1 MSEAAR
7 KKEQARNKRLIPRE
21 QGEYVSVH
29 YSAFGKLGKDGRALR
44 PTEVVLLEMVNGLS
58 LSQPQ
63 PRDGSPAPRM
73 DRRTYKDLSAILHRD
88 KSTIARSMYS
98 LSGDALIKR
107 EHGSACMEY
116 EGLQKLDG
124 QYIVSEYWLY
134 HTPFEIDGA
143 KVYAT
148 NAQVRVLGDIMKH
161 CLNPEN
167 KKRSYT
173 AKAEEIAATLNLC
186 EKTVRAAVNFWILVG
201 FITRPKEDKGRRGKD
216 STYHL
221 AEEFFGRKKR
231 EKKSLTPAQKAEAA
245 RKEEDKNREEKAER
259 ERYYTGLKAAADGK
273 AEKALRRAMRNLAY
287 KAAAAELAEAERA
300 VAKAEAFHAP
310 TLPELIKKAE
320 ELRRRKSAVISGMG
334 MTEEDFVPQY
344 RCKKCSDTGFLP
356 DGRAC
361 GCYYL
366 RE

>member
-1 MSEAAR
+1 MNESAR
-7 KKEQARNKRLIPRE
+7 KKEQAINKRLIPKE

-58 LSQPQ
+58 LAQKQPQ
-63 PRDGSPAPRM
+63 DGSPAPKM

-98 LSGDALIKR
+98 LSVDELIKR
-107 EHGSACMEY
+107 ERGSACMEY
-116 EGLQKLDG
+116 RGEQELEGQF
-124 QYIVSEYWLY
+124 IISEYWLY
-134 HTPFEIDGA
+134 HTPFWLDGK

-148 NAQVRVLGDIMKH
+148 NAQVRVFGDIMKH
-161 CLNPEN
+161 CMNPEN
-167 KKRSYT
+167 KKKAYT
-173 AKAEEIAATLNLC
+173 AKAEEIAAALNLC
-186 EKTVRAAVNFWILVG
+186 EKTVRAAINFWILVG

-221 AEEFFGRKKR
+221 ADEFFGRKKR
-231 EKKSLTPAQKAEAA
+231 EKKSLTPAQKAALQ
-245 RKEEDKNREEKAER
+245 RKEENKNREDRAEW
-259 ERYYTGLKAAADGK
+259 ERYYAVLKAAAEGK
-273 AEKALRRAMRNLAY
+273 AEKALRQAMKNPEY
-287 KAAAAELAEAERA
+287 KAVAAELAVAEREA
-300 VAKAEAFHAP
+300 AKAEAFHAP
-310 TLPELIKKAE
+310 NLPELMKKAE

-344 RCKKCSDTGFLP
+344 SCKKCSDTGFLP
-356 DGRAC
+356 NGRAC